1 MIEKYISQMSFSK
14 LGRYILLIVLLAIV
28 LVTGLINPRFF
39 NPNNL
44 FNILLQ
50 VSVLGVVAMGATVL
64 LISAGLDL
72 SVGGMLSVSAY
83 VSGIV
88 IGVTGS
94 TTLGIFTALL
104 VATAIGAFNGLLVA
118 TDRAH
123 PFIITLGMM
132 TLLQGIAIAI
142 SRGSPINSMGNLFS
156 LIGIREIGGIIPL
169 PVIIFLA
176 VTILVAFFL
185 RKVPLGRYAY
195 AIGGNEEASRLSG
208 VKTKQVKVALYTING
223 LLVGIAAV
231 LLSSILDSALP
242 NMGTG
247 YELRAIAAVVI
258 GGTPLFGGRGS
269 VWGTLAGVLL
279 LGLVSNSIN
288 MLGISANFQ
297 DVVLGIIILFAVMS
311 QKY

>member
-1 MIEKYISQMSFSK
+1 MFDKYLSQVSLSK
-14 LGRYILLIVLLAIV
+14 LGRYILLFVLLAIV
-28 LVTGLINPRFF
+28 LFTGFINPRFF

-72 SVGGMLSVSAY
+72 SVGGMLSVSGY

-88 IGVTGS
+88 IGMTGS

-104 VATAIGAFNGLLVA
+104 VATAIGMFNGLLVA

-142 SRGSPINSMGNLFS
+142 SRGSPINTMGNLFA
-156 LIGIREIGGIIPL
+156 LIGIRKVGGVIPL

-185 RKVPLGRYAY
+185 RKTPLGRYAY

-208 VKTKQVKVALYTING
+208 VRTKQVKIALYTLNG
-223 LLVGIAAV
+223 FLVGIAAV

-242 NMGTG
+242 NMGNG

-269 VWGTLAGVLL
+269 VWGTLGGVLL

>member
-1 MIEKYISQMSFSK
+1 MFDEYVSK
-14 LGRYILLIVLLAIV
+14 LNLQKFGRYFLYMVLLGIVLL
-28 LVTGLINPRFF
+28 TGVINPRFLQ
-39 NPNNL
+39 PNNL

-64 LISAGLDL
+64 LVSAGLDL
-72 SVGGMLSVSAY
+72 SVGSMLSVSAY
-83 VSGIV
+83 IAGIV
-88 IGVTGS
+88 ISITGS
-94 TTLGIFTALL
+94 TFLGILTTLA

-132 TLLQGIAIAI
+132 TLLQGVAIAI

-156 LIGIREIGGIIPL
+156 LIGIREIGGVIPL

-176 VTILVAFFL
+176 VTLLVWFFL
-185 RKVPLGRYAY
+185 KRVPWGRYAY

-208 VKTKQVKVALYTING
+208 VKTRRVKVGLYTLNG
-223 LLVGIAAV
+223 FLVGIAAV

-242 NMGTG
+242 NMGDG
-247 YELRAIAAVVI
+247 YALRAIAAVVI

-288 MLGISANFQ
+288 MLGIGANFQ
-297 DVVLGIIILFAVMS
+297 DVVLGTIIVFAVMS

>member
-1 MIEKYISQMSFSK
+1 MLEEYAKK
-14 LGRYILLIVLLAIV
+14 LNLGEMGRYFLFVVLIAIVLL
-28 LVTGLINPRFF
+28 TGIINPRFF

-50 VSVLGVVAMGATVL
+50 ISVLGVVAMGATVL

-72 SVGGMLSVSAY
+72 SVGSMLSVSAY
-83 VSGIV
+83 ISGMV
-88 IGVTGS
+88 IGITGS
-94 TTLGIFTALL
+94 TYLGILTALA

-132 TLLQGIAIAI
+132 TLLQGVAVAI

-156 LIGIREIGGIIPL
+156 LIGIREIGGVIPV
-169 PVIIFLA
+169 PVIIFLV
-176 VTILVAFFL
+176 VTILVWIFL
-185 RKVPLGRYAY
+185 RKVPWGRYAY

-208 VKTKQVKVALYTING
+208 VKTKKVKIALYTLNG
-223 LLVGIAAV
+223 FLVGIGAV

-242 NMGTG
+242 NMGNG
-247 YELRAIAAVVI
+247 YALRAIAAVVI

-297 DVVLGIIILFAVMS
+297 DVVLGTIILFAVMS